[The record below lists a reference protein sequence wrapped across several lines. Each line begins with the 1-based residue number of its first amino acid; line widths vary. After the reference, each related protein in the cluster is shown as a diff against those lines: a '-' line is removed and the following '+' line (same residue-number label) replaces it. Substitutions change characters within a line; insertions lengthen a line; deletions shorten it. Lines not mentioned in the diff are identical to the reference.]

1 MKKKEIMCGYFS
13 FFLIFYFLKKRKEKK
28 KMKLVIRTFIFH
40 IFCIFIFAFIYANL
54 SQDFPQENDRK
65 SFIDFLLLSTT
76 IQAGV
81 GIYNVYPLSYY
92 SKIAMISQQILML
105 LTYVITL
112 YIFTL

>member
-1 MKKKEIMCGYFS
+1 
-13 FFLIFYFLKKRKEKK
+13 
-28 KMKLVIRTFIFH
+28 MKLVIRTFIFH

-54 SQDFPQENDRK
+54 SFDNDDK

-81 GIYNVYPLSYY
+81 GITNLHPLTYY
-92 SKIAMISQQILML
+92 SKLAMILQQVLML